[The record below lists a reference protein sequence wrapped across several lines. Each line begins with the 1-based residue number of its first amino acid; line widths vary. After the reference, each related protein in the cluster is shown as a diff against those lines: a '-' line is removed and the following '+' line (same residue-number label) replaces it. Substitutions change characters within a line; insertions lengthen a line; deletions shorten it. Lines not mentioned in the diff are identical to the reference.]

1 MSKNFQP
8 LSSGE
13 VLSINSESRFVIGHS
28 TFRVDEFA
36 AALKQLLLEQG
47 LGGLTEETV
56 DWLTDNG
63 IECDVLR
70 FGASGWVKGK
80 VRLHLEFAEEDGGE
94 ASADPKPKAAA
105 DLLPSVAAS
114 DFPSATAST
123 TSESESDFDDLELEF
138 NEAEF
143 ADLGLDFDDSASDT
157 PETDLPDLDLPDMEV
172 EPQDVSADLE
182 DLNLATADG
191 ADFSDQD
198 DLDDFEALFEES
210 SDTAEADLAEPID
223 DLDDLFGEEDFD
235 FDAAVAEVEP
245 EIHGPD
251 TASEETAGVTDTFS
265 EDLDSEELEEAP
277 DFAETMTPEAD
288 FTGIAPEAD
297 HGEENISTST
307 SEPVEKSTVNGKE
320 TIVFQE
326 TLVQPDEEFLE
337 NIFDQETSES
347 PEQQA
352 SEAEAELQETDDLEA
367 LFAEDTPANALNEAI
382 SDEDLN
388 DLFGDTEEGDFDLD
402 LDLDEFADD
411 DEPTAITVDSIEEQ
425 EMALTDLFDE
435 PEQIPEEDDL
445 FQSLLEENPTPETGD
460 LETLDLPEDL
470 PEMET
475 ESTPE
480 ALETDSLEAPN
491 PFEGV
496 TEDQAPT
503 QADVSEADDPF
514 TVFTG
519 QNAESLDDLSGD
531 LELSLDEAEEPL
543 SEDSDL
549 DLDDLFDDSEVSSP
563 QNTQASEDDLGQF
576 INVAMFRKKP

>member
-36 AALKQLLLEQG
+36 AALKQLLLDQG
-47 LGGLTEETV
+47 LGGLTEETI

-123 TSESESDFDDLELEF
+123 TSESDFDDLELEF

-143 ADLGLDFDDSASDT
+143 ADLGLDFDDSESDT
-157 PETDLPDLDLPDMEV
+157 AEPELPDLDLPDMEAA
-172 EPQDVSADLE
+172 PQDVG
-182 DLNLATADG
+182 T
-191 ADFSDQD
+191 DFADQD
-198 DLDDFEALFEES
+198 DLDDFEALFDES
-210 SDTAEADLAEPID
+210 SDAAEADLAEPVD
-223 DLDDLFGEEDFD
+223 DLDELFGEEDFD
-235 FDAAVAEVEP
+235 FDAAVAEEAEEVP

-251 TASEETAGVTDTFS
+251 APREEEAEATDVFS
-265 EDLDSEELEEAP
+265 DLDSEE
-277 DFAETMTPEAD
+277 FGKTAD
-288 FTGIAPEAD
+288 FDEAVAAEAGFAGITPEAD
-297 HGEENISTST
+297 HGGEDISAPPP
-307 SEPVEKSTVNGKE
+307 EPVEQSTISGRE

-337 NIFDQETSES
+337 NIFDQETSET
-347 PEQQA
+347 PEQPTPE
-352 SEAEAELQETDDLEA
+352 SEAELQETDDLEA
-367 LFAEDTPANALNEAI
+367 LFSEDTPASDLNEAI
-382 SDEDLN
+382 SDEDLD

-411 DEPTAITVDSIEEQ
+411 DEPTAITVDSGEEQ
-425 EMALTDLFDE
+425 ETVLKDLFDE
-435 PEQIPEEDDL
+435 PEQLPEEDDL
-445 FQSLLEENPTPETGD
+445 FQSLLEENPAPATGD
-460 LETLDLPEDL
+460 LETLEDL

-480 ALETDSLEAPN
+480 ALETDLLDAHN
-491 PFEGV
+491 PFGEV
-496 TEDQAPT
+496 AEDQPPT
-503 QADVSEADDPF
+503 QDDIQDAALEADDPF
-514 TVFTG
+514 AVFTD
-519 QNAESLDDLSGD
+519 NDTESLDDLSGD
-531 LELSLDEAEEPL
+531 LELSLDEAEESLP
-543 SEDSDL
+543 EDSDL
-549 DLDDLFDDSEVSSP
+549 DLGDLFDDSEVSSN
-563 QNTQASEDDLGQF
+563 QNTQASDDDLGQF